1 MQISQLFQTLYM
13 KVLMTACVAALSMPV
28 AAHDGYG
35 IDGSSVIGGAL
46 GGGAGAAVGSAVGG
60 RNGAILGSA
69 VGAAAGVAIATPQP
83 IYRTEYRYR
92 NDYRGY
98 DHDDHGWHRGHHKHY
113 RHYRHED
120 HDD

>member
-1 MQISQLFQTLYM
+1 MQISNFFQTLNM
-13 KVLMTACVAALSMPV
+13 KTLMVAYVGALSMP
-28 AAHDGYG
+28 AMAHDGYG
-35 IDGSSVIGGAL
+35 IDGSSVIGGAI

-92 NDYRGY
+92 NNY
-98 DHDDHGWHRGHHKHY
+98 HDDDDRGWHRGHYKHY
-113 RHYRHED
+113 KN
-120 HDD
+120 